1 MLLWTGW
8 VLAVLLAG
16 CAGFLWVCWRRTR
29 NELESIREQPAA
41 PAAAAS
47 PTPARR
53 PPPVRSEAISLL
65 ATLQRE
71 ARFIDL
77 VQESLDQYSDE
88 QVGAAARDVLRDCR
102 TVLDRLFDLQ
112 PALSHSEGE
121 TVQVPAGFDPG
132 RFRLTGNVEGE
143 PPFSGR
149 LVHHGWQANRCQL
162 PQWTG
167 SESAARLVAPAEVE
181 LP

>member
-8 VLAVLLAG
+8 VLAVLLAVS
-16 CAGFLWVCWRRTR
+16 AGFLWVCWHRASR
-29 NELESIREQPAA
+29 ELESLRERPAA

-47 PTPARR
+47 PPARR
-53 PPPVRSEAISLL
+53 PSPTRSEALSLL
-65 ATLQRE
+65 AALQRE

-77 VQESLDQYSDE
+77 VQESLDQYTDE

-112 PALSHSEGE
+112 PALPHREGE

-162 PQWTG
+162 PQWSG
-167 SESAARLVAPAEVE
+167 RESAAKMIAPAEVE

>member
-8 VLAVLLAG
+8 VLAVLLAV
-16 CAGFLWVCWRRTR
+16 CAGFLWVCWRRASR
-29 NELESIREQPAA
+29 ELAALREQPAA
-41 PAAAAS
+41 PAAAA
-47 PTPARR
+47 PPPARR
-53 PPPVRSEAISLL
+53 PPPVRSEALSLL
-65 ATLQRE
+65 AALQRE

-77 VQESLDQYSDE
+77 VQESLDQYTDE

-112 PALSHSEGE
+112 PALPHSEGE

-149 LVHHGWQANRCQL
+149 LVHHGWQANRCQV
-162 PQWTG
+162 PQWSG
-167 SESAARLVAPAEVE
+167 SESATKVIAPAEVE